1 MRRPGV
7 PISLELLL
15 EEARFILKTLQR
27 DDLFGARVRLTDAE
41 RVMERSISLAFAD
54 YAAFLGRYGYVKV
67 DPQANALEVTEAGRV
82 SSKSGDDP
90 ELSTR
95 LGQHFVR
102 ELAESRAAPPASSSR
117 TPAPSITPS
126 WNDSSVVRARAS
138 APPSELAQT
147 QGSLEEVL
155 DRRYRRGAA
164 MGAGPVGTVYEGE
177 HIALGRKVAIK
188 EARAIFQLVS
198 YVRRDE
204 IVSRF
209 RHAVQ
214 TGASL
219 QHPNIVQIFDHNYER
234 EHPYA
239 VMEFARGG
247 HLRQRLSA
255 AKDGRL
261 PVSQALRILLQVAY
275 ALRFAHAQGI
285 LHLGLKP
292 ENVLFDGLG
301 NVKLSDFGMAKVL
314 DREDGASQAPVLVSS
329 GTVGYMAPERLQPD
343 SSASTGPASDIYSL
357 GILAYEMLTGR
368 LPGRRSPLPS
378 QVQKDV
384 PVAFDD
390 VFDRMTKDALQER
403 HASVDD
409 VLEGIYKAFSSK
421 DVFQRGSILFFA
433 EDPSPLPE
441 PEPEHAPE
449 PDEVIDAGAEE
460 TMAEVKVGEGLSSA
474 PARARPEPRN

>member
-1 MRRPGV
+1 M
-7 PISLELLL
+7 

-54 YAAFLGRYGYVKV
+54 YAAFLGRHGYLKL
-67 DPQANALEVTEAGRV
+67 DPQANALEITEAGRV
-82 SSKSGDDP
+82 TSKSSDDP
-90 ELSTR
+90 ELSAR
-95 LGQHFVR
+95 LGQHFAR
-102 ELAESRAAPPASSSR
+102 ELAESRAAPVSAASPSR
-117 TPAPSITPS
+117 TPAPT
-126 WNDSSVVRARAS
+126 WTDSSVVRARAS

-147 QGSLEEVL
+147 AGGLEEVL

-164 MGAGPVGTVYEGE
+164 VGAGPVGTVYEGE
-177 HIALGRKVAIK
+177 HIALGRRVAIK

-219 QHPNIVQIFDHNYER
+219 EHPNVLPIFDHNYER
-234 EHPYA
+234 EHPYF
-239 VMEFARGG
+239 VMEHARGG
-247 HLRQRLSA
+247 NLRQRLSA
-255 AKDGRL
+255 APEGRL
-261 PVSQALRILLQVAY
+261 PVAQAMRVLLQLAY
-275 ALRFAHAQGI
+275 ALRFAHGQGI

-292 ENVLFDGLG
+292 ENVLFDGQG
-301 NVKLSDFGMAKVL
+301 NVKVSDFGLSKVL
-314 DREDGASQAPVLVSS
+314 DREDGSSQAPVLVSS

-343 SSASTGPASDIYSL
+343 ALSAVGPAADIYSL

-378 QVQKDV
+378 QVQKET

-390 VFDRMTKDALQER
+390 VFDRMTRDALSER
-403 HASVDD
+403 YGSVDD
-409 VLEGIYKAFSSK
+409 VLDGIYKAFGSK
-421 DVFQRGSILFFA
+421 EVYQRGTILFFA

-441 PEPEHAPE
+441 LEAEPAPE
-449 PDEVIDAGAEE
+449 PDLVLDASGEE
-460 TMAEVKVGEGLSSA
+460 TVAEASLEGARSSA
-474 PARARPEPRN
+474 ARPRPEPRS